1 MKEKEIQQLTEGS
14 SYLITSLGSRD
25 EPIISTGEFTGFAVV
40 GAAEAVCIK
49 LDKSHKKLAGKTRMI
64 PSHMILTLDVIS
76 EAKKKEK
83 TDEDAMAKS
92 YL

>member
-1 MKEKEIQQLTEGS
+1 MKEKEVQQLTEGS
-14 SYLITSLGSRD
+14 SYQITSLGSRD
-25 EPIISTGEFTGFAVV
+25 EPIVTTGKFTGFAVV

-49 LDKSHKKLAGKTRMI
+49 LDKSHKKMAGKIRMI
-64 PSHMILTLDVIS
+64 PSHMILTLDIIT

-83 TDEDAMAKS
+83 TDEDALAKS